1 MERDESARK
10 EIQFEWSHFSILT
23 TDSKVRSTFQ
33 DSIFP
38 FERERVKCRP
48 GLHHKK
54 LSCYFKIGRLCRS
67 ARSDLCFK
75 ED

>member
-48 GLHHKK
+48 GLQHKK
-54 LSCYFKIGRLCRS
+54 TFMLFQNRS
-67 ARSDLCFK
+67 PFSIRAKRSLF
-75 ED
+75 